1 MIGDALEGARDRWV
15 SPSALGLF
23 RGDITVDE
31 SDEIMICA
39 KCGLP
44 IIDGLFVAVERD
56 DGRYKW
62 IEWEHLYNCTDYD
75 VLRFVDV
82 IRI

>member
-15 SPSALGLF
+15 SLAPLF
-23 RGDITVDE
+23 FRELLAMDE
-31 SDEIMICA
+31 SSETMICA

-44 IIDGLFVAVERD
+44 ITDGLFVVVERE

-62 IEWEHLYNCTDYD
+62 IEWEHLYDCTDYD
-75 VLRFVDV
+75 TLRFWLHHS
-82 IRI
+82 I